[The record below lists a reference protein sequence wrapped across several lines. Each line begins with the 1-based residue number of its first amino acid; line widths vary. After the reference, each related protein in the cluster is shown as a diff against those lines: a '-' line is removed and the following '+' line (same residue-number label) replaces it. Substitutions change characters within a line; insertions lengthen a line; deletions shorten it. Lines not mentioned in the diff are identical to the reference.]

1 MHNLERNP
9 VSGHIDMEY
18 KQYPLQQ
25 NPGAVFAQFFKDFGK
40 CMLDLLVNMSHFLH
54 NASQQMFQDNIVLV
68 DYTHLL
74 DGP

>member
-1 MHNLERNP
+1 
-9 VSGHIDMEY
+9 
-18 KQYPLQQ
+18 
-25 NPGAVFAQFFKDFGK
+25 
-40 CMLDLLVNMSHFLH
+40 MLDLLVNMSHFLH